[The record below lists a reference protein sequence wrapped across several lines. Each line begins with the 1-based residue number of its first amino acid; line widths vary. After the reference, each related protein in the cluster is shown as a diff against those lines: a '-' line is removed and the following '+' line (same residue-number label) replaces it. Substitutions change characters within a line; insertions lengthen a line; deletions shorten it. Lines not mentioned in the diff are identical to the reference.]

1 MPFAAPS
8 GRGKCIFGAGEK
20 LSRLKREIRIYQGI
34 VDSVKEGNEV
44 ETEQLCSLLGI
55 NEKTLFTYLESAAAT
70 IDVSKFKHN
79 GRVLSIEA
87 IKEYNRNNKS
97 STSKVLHK
105 STRLAKLIN
114 ILNHTTPF
122 GGATLGELAYKLEVT
137 ERTVYRDLCDL
148 EQELNI
154 KIIRPDR
161 SFGKKGRY
169 RLDNTYLPAISPE
182 KAMFIFLSLLQ
193 QKETALTLG
202 TQEIKEALI
211 GTLTRNRY
219 TPQAIALKELES
231 RVYIV
236 DEALVE
242 TEKVSKTFLEILNA
256 LNHSYVIYIE
266 YFLSYNQEMSKRL
279 VEPYGLVCKHHNWYL
294 IGKCLEKNVL
304 RTFRIDQ
311 IEHISPRQQQRFL
324 YPAGFQLEE
333 YVKDRWG
340 VFEEK
345 EITHIKVQ
353 FSPSVAYRVKKIKY
367 HPSQTIE
374 EEKEDGSIVVSFKI
388 KGIIEFI
395 SWLLQWKTG
404 AKLLEPLA
412 LQDKI
417 RRIASQIE
425 AMYTEK

>member
-1 MPFAAPS
+1 M
-8 GRGKCIFGAGEK
+8 
-20 LSRLKREIRIYQGI
+20 RIYQGI

-55 NEKTLFTYLESAAAT
+55 NEKTLFTYLESAAAA
-70 IDVSKFKHN
+70 IDVGMVKHN
-79 GRVLSIEA
+79 GQALNIEA
-87 IKEYNRNNKS
+87 IKEYNRKNKMS
-97 STSKVLHK
+97 VSKVMNK

-114 ILNHTTPF
+114 VLNQRTPF
-122 GGATLGELAYKLEVT
+122 GGATLGELAEKLDVT

-154 KIIRPDR
+154 RIVRPDR
-161 SFGKKGRY
+161 NMGEKGRY
-169 RLDNTYLPAISPE
+169 KLDNTYLPAISPE
-182 KAMFIFLSLLQ
+182 KAMFIYLSLLQ

-219 TPQAIALKELES
+219 SLQAIALKELES

-236 DEALVE
+236 DEALID
-242 TEKVSKTFLEILNA
+242 TERVSKTFLEILHA
-256 LNHSYVIYIE
+256 LNQSYVIYIE
-266 YFLSYNQEMSKRL
+266 YFLSYNQEISKRL

-294 IGKCLEKNVL
+294 IGKCLEKNDL

-311 IEHISPRQQQRFL
+311 IEYISPRQHQKFL
-324 YPAGFQLEE
+324 YPADFQLGE

-345 EITHIKVQ
+345 EATHIKVQ
-353 FSPSVAYRVKKIKY
+353 FAPSVAYRVKKIKY
-367 HPSQTIE
+367 HPSQMIE
-374 EEKEDGSIVVSFKI
+374 EEREDGSIVVSFKI

-404 AKLLEPLA
+404 AKLLEPPA
-412 LQDKI
+412 LQEKM
-417 RRIASQIE
+417 RKIASQIE
-425 AMYTEK
+425 AMYADNSVL